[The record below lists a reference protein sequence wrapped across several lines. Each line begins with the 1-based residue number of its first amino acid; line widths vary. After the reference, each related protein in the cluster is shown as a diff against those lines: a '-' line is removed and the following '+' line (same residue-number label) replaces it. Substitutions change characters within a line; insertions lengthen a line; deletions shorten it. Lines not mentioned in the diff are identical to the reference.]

1 MLRFKQYLMESIV
14 QPAPNSEFA
23 TAYSNSHLRNYIPA
37 DANSSAIH
45 DMMMSATQPGGHS
58 SHLHAV
64 SQHPNTSP
72 ETLET
77 LRRHA
82 ANMGESG
89 QKIIKNVVEHPS
101 VSPETLHGLSNTDTG
116 SVKIK
121 DYPNRAEIDAS
132 ILSNKN
138 TAPETLVS
146 IAKRNPAYSAR
157 ALEHGNINPDAIR
170 TIGYSL
176 ENYTSLIGNPK
187 TPGDILE
194 KIKADLEG
202 GNIKVDDYRKQ
213 FYKDTINNN
222 PSWQAHDAQAK
233 ANKANSEL
241 WDSSKPGYLKT
252 KDARAAD
259 MEAGTS
265 AERAANAAKVEH
277 RASGPSAVAANP
289 SLASGTKVQQVVG
302 QTKAIGG
309 PLVAQL
315 AGELVAPYVEKMGE
329 KTGIIDTLAKGISA
343 VIPNSILAAGNSPAD
358 NERADQ
364 EISNNL
370 KKMGIKSGR
379 VSGPM
384 GIDIGKK

>member
-1 MLRFKQYLMESIV
+1 MESIV

-45 DMMMSATQPGGHS
+45 DMMMSATQPGGQS

-82 ANMGESG
+82 ANMGENG
-89 QKIIKNVVEHPS
+89 QKIIKSVAEHPS

-121 DYPNRAEIDAS
+121 DYPNRAEIDTA

-138 TAPETLVS
+138 TTPETLVS
-146 IAKRNPAYSAR
+146 IAKRNPSYSAT

-176 ENYTSLIGNPK
+176 DNYTSLIANPK
-187 TPGDILE
+187 TPGDMLE

-213 FYKDTINNN
+213 FYKDTIDNN
-222 PSWQAHDAQAK
+222 PSWQAHIAQAK

-241 WDSSKPGYLKT
+241 WDSSKPGYLKI

-277 RASGPSAVAANP
+277 RASSLVDSTQAIKSTGKAVGKIALKMLPVVGTAA
-289 SLASGTKVQQVVG
+289 SLAAMTQRAQAGDYTGAGLEAASELADYIPGVGT
-302 QTKAIGG
+302 
-309 PLVAQL
+309 
-315 AGELVAPYVEKMGE
+315 
-329 KTGIIDTLAKGISA
+329 
-343 VIPNSILAAGNSPAD
+343 AAS
-358 NERADQ
+358 
-364 EISNNL
+364 
-370 KKMGIKSGR
+370 MGIQGYLADRDMSDEERKESEQR
-379 VSGPM
+379 AARQALRSMNVHSPRY
-384 GIDIGKK
+384 